1 MTCLEP
7 VSRSPAPLFSL
18 VTPVESVPLPDLA
31 VVRPS
36 ARSLEPFFAFVRPL
50 SRSSAPLAAF
60 AVASC
65 RPEKL
70 MKIRSRKP
78 REAFVDAALRTS
90 AKTVLEICPTM

>member
-1 MTCLEP
+1 MPLE
-7 VSRSPAPLFSL
+7 SR
-18 VTPVESVPLPDLA
+18 PLPDLA
-31 VVRPS
+31 SLRPS

-65 RPEKL
+65 RPEKS

-78 REAFVDAALRTS
+78 REALADAALRTS
-90 AKTVLEICPTM
+90 AKTVLEIWPTM